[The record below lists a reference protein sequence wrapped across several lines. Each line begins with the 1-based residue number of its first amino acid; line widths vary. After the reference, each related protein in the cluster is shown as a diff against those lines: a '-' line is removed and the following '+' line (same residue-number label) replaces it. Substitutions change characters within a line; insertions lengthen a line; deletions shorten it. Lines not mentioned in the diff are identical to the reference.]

1 MNLSC
6 REVTIR
12 VYQIPWSRRK
22 SDFEHFIIK
31 NRSLTVRF
39 MEMQMTSEKNG
50 SLLAPAPSGFLEFKD
65 FVDDKIYLEQV
76 RDVSG

>member
-1 MNLSC
+1 
-6 REVTIR
+6 
-12 VYQIPWSRRK
+12 
-22 SDFEHFIIK
+22 
-31 NRSLTVRF
+31 